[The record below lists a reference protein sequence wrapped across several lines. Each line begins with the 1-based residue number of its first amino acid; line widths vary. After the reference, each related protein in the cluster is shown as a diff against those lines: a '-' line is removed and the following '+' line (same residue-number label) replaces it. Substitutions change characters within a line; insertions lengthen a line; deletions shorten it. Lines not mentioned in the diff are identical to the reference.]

1 MDVYFLREKIRTVR
15 SKDIRWS
22 PLSEFP
28 SCQTID
34 ITSYFDFN
42 TASPTQIYFIFNN
55 VENLGVSLN
64 VVERNKIL
72 KRSLK
77 VSPLYLLKIDSN
89 NTILKNKTDKEFKY
103 LSVSF

>member
-1 MDVYFLREKIRTVR
+1 MDVYFLREKISTVR
-15 SKDIRWS
+15 SKDIRWA
-22 PLSEFP
+22 PVSEYP

-42 TASPTQIYFIFNN
+42 TASPTQIYFKFNN
-55 VENLGVSLN
+55 VENLGVSLH

-77 VSPLYLLKIDSN
+77 VSPLYSFKINSS
-89 NTILKNKTDKEFKY
+89 NTILKNN
-103 LSVSF
+103 